1 MTCQRNMI
9 SPEERTEILD
19 TINHWL
25 HEQIFPYKRPSAQL
39 CEQVITPV
47 NAFRIITNK
56 KKFDLYFRF
65 GQTWVKS
72 EEKTIVIA
80 RIGFENQRNGYG
92 TSLLKLLTK
101 IARKYGYNYIAIES
115 VNSDSRAFAL
125 NFGFEEHIHSSNYY
139 ISTDKLISKLAIR
152 YC

>member
-1 MTCQRNMI
+1 MTFQTNI
-9 SPEERTEILD
+9 VSPEERTEILD
-19 TINHWL
+19 TINRWL

-39 CEQVITPV
+39 CEQAITPV

-65 GQTWVKS
+65 GQTWVKH

-80 RIGFENQRNGYG
+80 RTGFENQRNGHG
-92 TSLLKLLTK
+92 TSLLKVLTE
-101 IARKYGYNYIAIES
+101 IAKKYRYNYIAIES
-115 VNSDSRAFAL
+115 VNSNSRAFAL

-139 ISTDKLISKLAIR
+139 VSTDKLKSKLSIR
-152 YC
+152 